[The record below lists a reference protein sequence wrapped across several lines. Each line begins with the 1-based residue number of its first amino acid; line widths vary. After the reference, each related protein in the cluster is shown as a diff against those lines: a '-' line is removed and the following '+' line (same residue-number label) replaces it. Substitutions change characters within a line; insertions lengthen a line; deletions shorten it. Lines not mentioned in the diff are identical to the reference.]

1 MNVQCV
7 EKILIFLINKK
18 IFILNIKKNFL
29 NLNELVKNLTSST
42 LEKLSIISRAREF
55 KKDITFLT
63 GQGFLHDGVP
73 KLKKALSKSKRMIIM
88 TPYYLFTK
96 DNKEMVL
103 GSIANPNFDYNK
115 EENSSNK
122 KKFIVL
128 SVFYRKWWKSN
139 RYNTLE

>member
-1 MNVQCV
+1 
-7 EKILIFLINKK
+7 
-18 IFILNIKKNFL
+18 
-29 NLNELVKNLTSST
+29 
-42 LEKLSIISRAREF
+42 
-55 KKDITFLT
+55 
-63 GQGFLHDGVP
+63 
-73 KLKKALSKSKRMIIM
+73 MIIM

-128 SVFYRKWWKSN
+128 GY
-139 RYNTLE
+139 